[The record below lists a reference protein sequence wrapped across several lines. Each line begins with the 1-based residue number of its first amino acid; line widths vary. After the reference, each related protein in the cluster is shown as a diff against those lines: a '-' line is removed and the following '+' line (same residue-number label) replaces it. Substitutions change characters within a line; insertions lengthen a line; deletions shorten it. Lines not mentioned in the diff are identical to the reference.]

1 MNQKGS
7 ESLKVVKIIL
17 DVMSPAQQSI
27 STLASILSQIDGVA
41 LIDIMLSELERDV
54 EDFKVTIEGYALNIE
69 EIRNAIKD
77 FGGVIRNV
85 DNLVTAEEY
94 IPRQDSDKLAAAM
107 LVLAC
112 YSDPKIKGLKHVH
125 DEFNA
130 SLKYIR
136 SQRNS

>member
-1 MNQKGS
+1 
-7 ESLKVVKIIL
+7 LKVVKIIL

-27 STLASILSQIDGVA
+27 NTLANILSQIDGVA

-54 EDFKVTIEGYALNIE
+54 VDFKIMIEGYDLNVE
-69 EIRNAIKD
+69 EIRNAIKE
-77 FGGVIRNV
+77 FGGNIRNI

-107 LVLAC
+107 LVLAR
-112 YSDPKIKGLKHVH
+112 YSNPKIKNLKQIHE
-125 DEFNA
+125 EFNH

-136 SQRNS
+136 SQRARYART